1 MSNDG
6 VVAVERALSVLE
18 SFKPGHEHMTL
29 AELAEQLPLHKTTI
43 FRLLNSL
50 VRKGFVT
57 REPDGRY
64 SLGAKVLYL
73 GRVYQR
79 GFSLVDMV
87 MGVLMRLMQQS
98 GETASYYVPHSEAD
112 RLCLFRAQPT
122 EGLHSQVIA
131 GTVLP
136 PDNSSC
142 GRVFSIWHQGKVP
155 PVEQLPYFSS
165 GQRDPFSSS
174 WSAPLFG
181 VEDRFVAALVVAGLT
196 ERIKAADGSA
206 IRDAMMRAAWE
217 LSLHL
222 GASESWLAHVY
233 GPVSTKLHA

>member
-6 VVAVERALSVLE
+6 VVAVERALSVLD
-18 SFKPGHEHMTL
+18 SFRPGKEHLTL
-29 AELAEQLPLHKTTI
+29 AELANELPLHKTTI

-57 REPDGRY
+57 RGPDGRY

-79 GFSLVDMV
+79 GFSLADMV
-87 MGVLMRLMQQS
+87 TGVLMRLMQQS
-98 GETASYYVPHSEAD
+98 GETASYYVPHGEAD
-112 RLCLFRAQPT
+112 RLCLFRAQPA
-122 EGLHSQVIA
+122 EGLHAQVIA

-142 GRVFSIWHQGKVP
+142 GRVFSIWHLGQVP
-155 PVEQLPYFSS
+155 PAQQLPYFSS

-174 WSAPLFG
+174 WSVPLFG
-181 VEDRFVAALVVAGLT
+181 VEDRFAAALVVGGLT
-196 ERIKAADGSA
+196 ERIKAANGTAVRVA
-206 IRDAMMRAAWE
+206 IMQAAWE
-217 LSLHL
+217 LSRRL
-222 GASESWLAHVY
+222 GASDGWLAHVY
-233 GPVSTKLHA
+233 GSVQGNEG